1 MPRKKKNVE
10 QENIKEEVVTI
21 KNKDND
27 KVIINTTSTYL
38 FQITALTDDVKLYK
52 GPTRKEP
59 QGKLKKG
66 HVYSVTCE
74 IKYTPVRMYKL
85 DNGYYV
91 IADQNIQKI

>member
-10 QENIKEEVVTI
+10 PENIKEEIVTI
-21 KNKDND
+21 KNKDDN
-27 KVIINTTSTYL
+27 KIIVNTKAIYL

-66 HVYSVTCE
+66 QVYNVICE
-74 IKYTPVRMYKL
+74 VKYTPVRMYKL
-85 DNGYYV
+85 DNGYYI